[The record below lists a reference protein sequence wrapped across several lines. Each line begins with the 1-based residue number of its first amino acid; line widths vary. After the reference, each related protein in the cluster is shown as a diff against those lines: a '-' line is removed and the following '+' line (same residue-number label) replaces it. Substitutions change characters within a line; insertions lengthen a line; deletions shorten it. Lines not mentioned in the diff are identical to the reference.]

1 MEPLLFFHTKAF
13 DTIHSTYGI
22 NMTIIAYSWFVMA
35 MLACFGFLATRRL
48 NINPSGFQNVME
60 VIVSAFDSLL
70 TETMGHAGKRFFPLI
85 ATLGL
90 YILVSNLLGLIP
102 GFESPTANLNTTV
115 SMAVV
120 VFFMTHIV
128 GVRMHGFKYIKQ
140 FLGPVWWLT
149 PLMLPIEIIS
159 HLSRPLSLS
168 VRLFGNIMGE
178 DIVLAVVLLLVPLL
192 VPLPVF
198 ALMIFTS
205 VIQTLVFMLLAM
217 MYIAGAMEEAH

>member
-1 MEPLLFFHTKAF
+1 MEPILFFESHWLKE
-13 DTIHSTYGI
+13 HHLVVVTYP
-22 NMTIIAYSWFVMA
+22 WFVMVA
-35 MLACFGFLATRRL
+35 LVLFSFLATRRL
-48 NINPSGFQNVME
+48 SIVPGRFQNVME
-60 VIVSAFDSLL
+60 VIIGGFDSLL
-70 TETMGHAGKRFFPLI
+70 TDTMGHEGRKFFPLI

-90 YILVSNLLGLIP
+90 YILTSNLLGMIP

-115 SMAVV
+115 SLAIV
-120 VFFMTHIV
+120 VFVMTHAV
-128 GVRMHGFKYIKQ
+128 GVKVHGVKYFKQ
-140 FLGPVWWLT
+140 FMGPVWWLT
-149 PLMLPIEIIS
+149 PLMMPIEIIS

-198 ALMIFTS
+198 VLMIFTS
-205 VIQTLVFMLLAM
+205 CIQTLVFMLLAM